1 MAGKQI
7 VWDAPGSRYFENGVS
22 KGVLYP
28 MTETGDY
35 GVGVAWNGL
44 TTVTESP
51 SGAEANDIYAD
62 NIKYA
67 TLRSAETFGGTIEAY
82 TYPDEFSVCDG
93 SVSPA
98 KGVNFGQ
105 QKRRG
110 FGLSYVTN
118 VGNDTATESDDGYK
132 LHLIYGATAAPSERS
147 YTTTNDS
154 PDAMSMSWEISTV
167 PVSITNDDL
176 RPVSTIIID
185 TTKLDEKG
193 KTALQSL
200 ETMLYGSATKD
211 PELPLPGDVY
221 ALFKNETVLPETK
234 LNDESH

>member
-28 MTETGDY
+28 MTETGGY

-176 RPVSTIIID
+176 RPVSTITID

-211 PELPLPGDVY
+211 PKLPLPGDVY
-221 ALFKNETVLPETK
+221 ALFKDETILPEAK
-234 LNDESH
+234 LNNESH

>member
-147 YTTTNDS
+147 YTSTNDS

-167 PVSITNDDL
+167 PVSITNDNL
-176 RPVSTIIID
+176 RPVSTITID

-211 PELPLPGDVY
+211 PKLPLPGDVY
-221 ALFKNETVLPETK
+221 ALFKNATTLPETK
-234 LNDESH
+234 MNNESH

>member
-176 RPVSTIIID
+176 RPVSTITID

-200 ETMLYGSATKD
+200 ETVLYGSATKD
-211 PELPLPGDVY
+211 PKLPLPGDVY

>member
-1 MAGKQI
+1 MADKQI

-35 GVGVAWNGL
+35 GTGVAWNGL

-176 RPVSTIIID
+176 RPVSTITID

-211 PELPLPGDVY
+211 PKLPLPGDVY
-221 ALFKNETVLPETK
+221 ALFKGETVLPEAK
-234 LNDESH
+234 LNVESR

>member
-1 MAGKQI
+1 MASKQI

-147 YTTTNDS
+147 YTSTNDS

-167 PVSITNDDL
+167 PVSITQDNL
-176 RPVSTIIID
+176 RPVSTITID

-211 PELPLPGDVY
+211 PKLPLPGDVY
-221 ALFKNETVLPETK
+221 NLFKDATILPETK
-234 LNDESH
+234 LNNESH

>member
-93 SVSPA
+93 SISPA

-132 LHLIYGATAAPSERS
+132 LHLIYGATADPSERS

-176 RPVSTIIID
+176 RPVSTITID
-185 TTKLDEKG
+185 TTKLDEAG
-193 KTALQSL
+193 KTALKSL

-211 PELPLPGDVY
+211 PKLPLPGDVY
-221 ALFKNETVLPETK
+221 ALFKDATTLPETK
-234 LNDESH
+234 LNNESH

>member
-67 TLRSAETFGGTIEAY
+67 TLRSAETFGGKIEAY

-154 PDAMSMSWEISTV
+154 PDVMSMSWDISTV

-176 RPVSTIIID
+176 RPVSTITID
-185 TTKLDEKG
+185 TTKLDETG
-193 KTALQSL
+193 KTALKSL

-211 PELPLPGDVY
+211 PKLPLPGDVY
-221 ALFKNETVLPETK
+221 ALFKNATTLPETK

>member
-28 MTETGDY
+28 MTENGDY

-93 SVSPA
+93 SVSPV

-167 PVSITNDDL
+167 PVSITQDDL
-176 RPVSTIIID
+176 RPVSTITID

-211 PELPLPGDVY
+211 PKLPLPGDVY
-221 ALFKNETVLPETK
+221 ALFKDETILPEAK
-234 LNDESH
+234 LNNESH

>member
-147 YTTTNDS
+147 YTSTNDS

-176 RPVSTIIID
+176 RPVSTITID
-185 TTKLDEKG
+185 TTKLDDAG
-193 KTALQSL
+193 KTALKSL

-211 PELPLPGDVY
+211 PKLPLPGDVY
-221 ALFKNETVLPETK
+221 ALFKDATTLPETK
-234 LNDESH
+234 LNNESH

>member
-167 PVSITNDDL
+167 PVSITQDDL
-176 RPVSTIIID
+176 RPVSTITID

-211 PELPLPGDVY
+211 PKLPLPGDVY
-221 ALFKNETVLPETK
+221 ALFKDETILPETK
-234 LNDESH
+234 LNNESH

>member
-93 SVSPA
+93 SISPT

-176 RPVSTIIID
+176 RPVSTITID
-185 TTKLDEKG
+185 TTKLDETG
-193 KTALQSL
+193 KAALKSL

-211 PELPLPGDVY
+211 PKLPLPDDVY
-221 ALFKNETVLPETK
+221 ALFKSATPLPEAQP
-234 LNDESH
+234 NNQSH

>member
-93 SVSPA
+93 SISPA

-176 RPVSTIIID
+176 RPVSTITID
-185 TTKLDEKG
+185 TTKLDVAG
-193 KTALQSL
+193 KTALKSL

-211 PELPLPGDVY
+211 PKLPLPGDVY
-221 ALFKNETVLPETK
+221 ALFKDATTLPETK
-234 LNDESH
+234 LNNESH

>member
-118 VGNDTATESDDGYK
+118 VSNDTATESDDGYK

-167 PVSITNDDL
+167 PISITNDNL
-176 RPVSTIIID
+176 RPVSTITID
-185 TTKLDEKG
+185 TTKLDEAG
-193 KTALQSL
+193 ETALKSL

-211 PELPLPGDVY
+211 PKLPLPGDVY
-221 ALFKNETVLPETK
+221 ALFKDATTLPETK
-234 LNDESH
+234 LNNESH

>member
-176 RPVSTIIID
+176 RPVSTITID

-211 PELPLPGDVY
+211 PKLPLPGDVY
-221 ALFKNETVLPETK
+221 ALFKDETILPEAK
-234 LNDESH
+234 LNNESH

>member
-176 RPVSTIIID
+176 RPVSTITID
-185 TTKLDEKG
+185 TTKLDEAG
-193 KTALQSL
+193 KTALKSL
-200 ETMLYGSATKD
+200 ETMLYGSAAKD
-211 PELPLPGDVY
+211 PKLPLPGDVY
-221 ALFKNETVLPETK
+221 NLFKDATTLPETK
-234 LNDESH
+234 LNNESH

>member
-51 SGAEANDIYAD
+51 SGAEPNDVYAD

-154 PDAMSMSWEISTV
+154 PDVMSMSWEISTV

-176 RPVSTIIID
+176 RPVSTITID
-185 TTKLDEKG
+185 TTKLDEAG
-193 KTALQSL
+193 KTALKSL

-221 ALFKNETVLPETK
+221 ALFKDATTLPETK
-234 LNDESH
+234 LNNESH

>member
-7 VWDAPGSRYFENGVS
+7 VWDAPGSRYYENGVS

-28 MTETGDY
+28 MTDSGDY

-62 NIKYA
+62 NMKYA

-93 SVSPA
+93 SISPA

-105 QKRRG
+105 QRRRG
-110 FGLSYVTN
+110 FGLSYVTQI
-118 VGNDTATESDDGYK
+118 GNDTATEADDGYK

-147 YTTTNDS
+147 YTATNDS

-167 PVSITNDDL
+167 PVSITQDDL
-176 RPVSTIIID
+176 RPVSTITID
-185 TTKLDEKG
+185 TTKLDEQG
-193 KTALQSL
+193 KTSLKTL

-211 PELPLPGDVY
+211 PKLPLPEDVY
-221 ALFKNETVLPETK
+221 ALFKSQTPLPEEK
-234 LNDESH
+234 LSTDSR

>member
-93 SVSPA
+93 SISPA

-176 RPVSTIIID
+176 RPVSTITID
-185 TTKLDEKG
+185 TTKLDEAG
-193 KTALQSL
+193 KTALKSL
-200 ETMLYGSATKD
+200 ETMLYGSATND
-211 PELPLPGDVY
+211 PKLPLPGDVY
-221 ALFKNETVLPETK
+221 SLFKDATTLPETK
-234 LNDESH
+234 LNNKSH

>member
-1 MAGKQI
+1 MASKKI
-7 VWDAPGSRYFENGVS
+7 VWDAVGTRYYENGVS
-22 KGVLYP
+22 KGVLFP
-28 MTETGDY
+28 MDETGAY

-67 TLRSAETFGGTIEAY
+67 TLRSAETFGATIEAY

-110 FGLSYVTN
+110 FGLSYVTQ
-118 VGNDTATESDDGYK
+118 VGNDTATDADDGYK
-132 LHLIYGATAAPSERS
+132 LHLVYGATANPSERS
-147 YTTTNDS
+147 YTSTNDS
-154 PDAMSMSWEISTV
+154 PDAMSLSWEISTV
-167 PVSITNDDL
+167 PISFDNDEL
-176 RPVSTIIID
+176 RPVSTITID
-185 TTKLDEKG
+185 TTKLDTEG
-193 KTALQSL
+193 KTALASL
-200 ETMLYGSATKD
+200 ETMLYGSDTKD
-211 PELPLPGDVY
+211 PKLPLPQDIY
-221 ALFKNETVLPETK
+221 NLFKNKTALPTA
-234 LNDESH
+234 

>member
-67 TLRSAETFGGTIEAY
+67 TLRSDETFGGTIEAY

-176 RPVSTIIID
+176 RPVSTITID
-185 TTKLDEKG
+185 MTKLDEAG
-193 KTALQSL
+193 KTALKSL

-211 PELPLPGDVY
+211 PKLPLPGDVY
-221 ALFKNETVLPETK
+221 ALFKDATTLPETK
-234 LNDESH
+234 LNNESH

>member
-35 GVGVAWNGL
+35 GTGVAWNGL

-147 YTTTNDS
+147 
-154 PDAMSMSWEISTV
+154 
-167 PVSITNDDL
+167 
-176 RPVSTIIID
+176 
-185 TTKLDEKG
+185 
-193 KTALQSL
+193 
-200 ETMLYGSATKD
+200 
-211 PELPLPGDVY
+211 
-221 ALFKNETVLPETK
+221 
-234 LNDESH
+234 

>member
-1 MAGKQI
+1 MADKQI

-28 MTETGDY
+28 MTDSGDY

-62 NIKYA
+62 NMKYA

-93 SVSPA
+93 SISPA

-105 QKRRG
+105 QRRRG
-110 FGLSYVTN
+110 FGLSYVTQI
-118 VGNDTATESDDGYK
+118 GNDTATEADDGYK

-167 PVSITNDDL
+167 PVSITQDDL
-176 RPVSTIIID
+176 RPVSTITID
-185 TTKLDEKG
+185 TTKLDEQG
-193 KTALQSL
+193 KTSLKTL

-211 PELPLPGDVY
+211 PKLPLPEDVY
-221 ALFKNETVLPETK
+221 ALFKSQTPLPEEK
-234 LNDESH
+234 LSTDSR

>member
-7 VWDAPGSRYFENGVS
+7 VWDALGSRYFENGVS

-176 RPVSTIIID
+176 RPVSTITID

-211 PELPLPGDVY
+211 PKLPLPGDVY
-221 ALFKNETVLPETK
+221 ALFKDATTLPETK
-234 LNDESH
+234 LNNESH

>member
-110 FGLSYVTN
+110 FGLSYITN
-118 VGNDTATESDDGYK
+118 VSNDTATESDDGYK

-176 RPVSTIIID
+176 RPVSTITID
-185 TTKLDEKG
+185 TTKLDEAG
-193 KTALQSL
+193 KTALKSL

-211 PELPLPGDVY
+211 PKLPLPGDVY
-221 ALFKNETVLPETK
+221 ALFKDATTLPETK
-234 LNDESH
+234 LNNESH

>member
-28 MTETGDY
+28 TTETGDY

-118 VGNDTATESDDGYK
+118 VGNDTDTESDDGYK

-176 RPVSTIIID
+176 RPVSTITID

-211 PELPLPGDVY
+211 PKLPLPGDVY
-221 ALFKNETVLPETK
+221 ALFKDATTLPETK

>member
-167 PVSITNDDL
+167 PVSITQDDL
-176 RPVSTIIID
+176 RPVSTITID

-211 PELPLPGDVY
+211 PKLPLPGDVY
-221 ALFKNETVLPETK
+221 ALFKGETVLPESK

>member
-35 GVGVAWNGL
+35 SVGVAWNGL

-176 RPVSTIIID
+176 RPVSTITID

-211 PELPLPGDVY
+211 PKLPLPGDVY
-221 ALFKNETVLPETK
+221 ALFKDATTLPETK

>member
-93 SVSPA
+93 SISPA

-154 PDAMSMSWEISTV
+154 PNAMSMSWEISTV

-176 RPVSTIIID
+176 RPVSTITID
-185 TTKLDEKG
+185 TTKLDEAG
-193 KTALQSL
+193 KTALKSL

-211 PELPLPGDVY
+211 PKLPLPGDVY
-221 ALFKNETVLPETK
+221 ALFKDATTLPETK
-234 LNDESH
+234 LNNESH